1 MKAVDAKL
9 TQIVETSCCSTNYL
23 TRMCESTILYIC
35 RLQRTV
41 FVSHDAFQT
50 REVGQ
55 ASVFLR
61 STTP

>member
-1 MKAVDAKL
+1 MDAKL

-23 TRMCESTILYIC
+23 T
-35 RLQRTV
+35 RTV